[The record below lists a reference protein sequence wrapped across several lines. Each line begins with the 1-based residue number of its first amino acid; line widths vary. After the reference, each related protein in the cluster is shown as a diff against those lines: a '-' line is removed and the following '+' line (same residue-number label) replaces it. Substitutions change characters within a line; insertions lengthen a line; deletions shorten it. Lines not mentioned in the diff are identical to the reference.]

1 METILTALRKAG
13 KTGGT
18 IAEALGGSTIA
29 AGVATSTATA
39 VAYVITFSANGGSG
53 SVDPIACAKGAT
65 VTLPDDT
72 GLTAPS
78 EKEFAGWTATSD
90 GTKAVGETFAATE
103 DTTLYALWEAAE

>member
-72 GLTAPS
+72 GLTPPS
-78 EKEFAGWTATSD
+78 TKQFKGW
-90 GTKAVGETFAATE
+90 GTKADATAVITTYAATA
-103 DTTLYALWEAAE
+103 DATLYAIWEAAE